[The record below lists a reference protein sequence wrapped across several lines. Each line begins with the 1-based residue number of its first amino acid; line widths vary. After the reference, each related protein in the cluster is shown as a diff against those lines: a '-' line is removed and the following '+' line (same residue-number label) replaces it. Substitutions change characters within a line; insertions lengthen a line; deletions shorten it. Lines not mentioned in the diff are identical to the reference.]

1 MAKEYLRPGVF
12 VEEIP
17 SGAYPIEGVG
27 TTCGAFLGVATRGA
41 ANRPKLVTNWSQ
53 FVKHFGSYRS
63 DSFLAYAV
71 YGFFLNG
78 GRRCF
83 VSRIMGE
90 GYAIANIVLNDRAP
104 DEQPTIQ
111 VQALNEGEWGNHIS
125 IDIEPDSPEN
135 PDDKF
140 KLVVRYDGEI
150 VEEWSGLEMKDSPA
164 GGGYVDTYFVDKI
177 NGNSNYIQIAD
188 LASPNPYPH
197 NMPAFQNH
205 IYLQG
210 GFDGEP
216 PMESDYI
223 GDPAGRR
230 GLFAFDTVDEI
241 NSLAIPGIAMQVVV
255 QAAIDYCEGRSDIGF
270 VADPPPAI
278 QPQDAKIFRDNFD
291 SSYGYCYYPWIE
303 VNDPAGKG
311 TKHVPPSGY
320 VMGIFARSDTERGVH
335 KAPANE
341 VIRGAVGVQ
350 YELTDGE
357 QEVLNP
363 AGVNCIRSFPGRS
376 IYIWGART
384 MSSDPNMRYIHKRRT
399 LMFIE
404 ESIGEAMVWAVFEPN
419 DETLWRK
426 ITRSCSAFLKRQWIE
441 GALFGASEEEAY
453 YVKCDEETNPPEV
466 RAAGQVITEIG
477 VNVVETAEFVIF
489 RIGLW
494 DGGKEITERR

>member
-1 MAKEYLRPGVF
+1 MAEYLRPGVF
-12 VEEIP
+12 VEEMP

-41 ANRPKLVTNWSQ
+41 VNKPKLITNWSQ

-83 VSRIMGE
+83 VNRITGQM
-90 GYAIANIVLNDRAP
+90 AMIATLELFDRSP
-104 DEQPTIQ
+104 DHFPTIH
-111 VQALNEGEWGNHIS
+111 VQALNEGEWGDHIS
-125 IDIEPDSPEN
+125 VEVAPATSDPDN
-135 PDDKF
+135 RF
-140 KLVVRYDGEI
+140 KLIVREDNEVVEVWDE
-150 VEEWSGLEMKDSPA
+150 LEMKNAPPN
-164 GGGYVDTYFVDKI
+164 GGVMDTYFPDKI
-177 NGNSNYIQIAD
+177 NGNSNYIQVAD
-188 LASPNPYPH
+188 LGSPSPH
-197 NMPAFQNH
+197 PMNMPDS
-205 IYLQG
+205 QG
-210 GFDGEP
+210 PQHLMGGQDGDL
-216 PMESDYI
+216 PMEPDYI

-230 GLFAFDTVDEI
+230 GLYAFDTVDEI
-241 NSLAIPGIAMQVVV
+241 NSLAVPGVILQVVI
-255 QAAIDYCEGRSDIGF
+255 QAALDYCEGRSDVGF
-270 VADPPPAI
+270 VADLPPGFP
-278 QPQDAKIFRDNFD
+278 PQEAKTFRDNFD

-303 VNDPAGKG
+303 VNDPAGRG
-311 TKHVPPSGY
+311 TKYVPPSGY

-341 VIRGAVGVQ
+341 LIRGAVGVQ

-357 QEVLNP
+357 QEILNP

-399 LMFIE
+399 LMFVE

-426 ITRSCSAFLKRQWIE
+426 ITRSCSAFLKRQWLE

-477 VNVVETAEFVIF
+477 VNVVEVAEFVIF

-494 DGGKEITERR
+494 DGGKEINERR